1 MKSAEKRNTGEK
13 ESKESTLDRVSG
25 VRGKAEKN
33 TQSKDGREVHREKQ
47 ELNNFNWRPWL
58 KQGFVF

>member
-25 VRGKAEKN
+25 LRGKAEKN
-33 TQSKDGREVHREKQ
+33 TQNKDGREVHRGKQ
-47 ELNNFNWRPWL
+47 GLNNFNWRPCL